1 MKEYW
6 YEEVCNTM
14 EEKSIF
20 ALAANKSD
28 LNLYQKINNK
38 DEKEYADKIDE
49 ISMST
54 SIMNDFSINSLFENI
69 WKKYWFQIIIIRI
82 VIIL

>member
-49 ISMST
+49 ISIST
-54 SIMNDFSINSLFENI
+54 SIMNDVSINTLFENI